1 MSNQNVVL
9 KAILECGTDD
19 LLVLDDIGYD
29 LEDIV
34 DDLTAEGV
42 KPTLNAITGTVFR
55 KGVEELTQLISDRL
69 CEPGEDDSEEV
80 LAAIRSLNP
89 EKDIGW
95 FCNCLDTHIYF
106 QENETIYRE
115 HLADEISQVE
125 ESMVFSF

>member
-1 MSNQNVVL
+1 MSNQNVIL

-19 LLVLDDIGYD
+19 LCVLDDIEYD
-29 LEDIV
+29 LGDIV
-34 DDLTAEGV
+34 DGLLAEGI
-42 KPTLNAITGTVFR
+42 KPTLNAITGKVFR

-69 CEPGEDDSEEV
+69 CEPGEDDSEEA
-80 LAAIRSLNP
+80 LSAIRSLSP

-106 QENETIYRE
+106 QENERIYRE

-125 ESMVFSF
+125 ESMGFSF